1 MITGIV
7 AGHHA
12 CNSPVK
18 ETPEER
24 LWLEPRDKGRHC
36 PAQTQGER
44 GSPRLS
50 RCHPAT
56 QGKPKDHPVGCR
68 RRPKGSPRPG
78 EARVGIK
85 G

>member
-18 ETPEER
+18 ETPPPPPGTGAAGFCTDGGATTRSPPLGPASVPFKPMAEER

-36 PAQTQGER
+36 PAQTQGEA
-44 GSPRLS
+44 PR
-50 RCHPAT
+50 
-56 QGKPKDHPVGCR
+56 D
-68 RRPKGSPRPG
+68 
-78 EARVGIK
+78 
-85 G
+85 